1 MFFFGGGVE
10 GEDLFGVLILFP
22 KISNEKS
29 LKLCMLFVA
38 YLGGGFTLLF
48 REMRFLQ
55 MGWNHQLLF

>member
-1 MFFFGGGVE
+1 MFFFWGGVE

-55 MGWNHQLLF
+55 MG